1 MTVTVYVTEPSSDDL
16 PPIPDTSI
24 RDRYFAAG
32 PGKGPA
38 PQEANVG
45 HYQYMTLDTRSGEL
59 RFRALPWD
67 TGIDHK
73 DPAKSFAGE
82 SHIQSPWEKVPDLI
96 HWVIDSGWS
105 PLPYLTADQGNALA
119 HSLVPLAQTLVDGL
133 VPVTGTDERRD
144 WSRASISASLDI
156 GFALQREPQ
165 PPLGERP
172 WLIEMAEAVERCPE
186 MVKPRWADLTDE
198 QLEDEGNAL
207 TLFAVSEHWHPQLIG
222 LFGLEEDRCSAK
234 VIGTRA
240 WLAAHRAAAAAG
252 RKPLDSDV
260 WFSAPERIELAANLA
275 DATEEQLRKLADEA
289 EGTARLEGFKLLGT
303 LSFLKTR
310 RGRQRYQLVQG
321 LEELG
326 ADYTAALDAYRNSR
340 IRLFG
345 RFAQIVGWEDPSYAN
360 RSDLARR
367 AGQPRQAL
375 ERELKKLTDDADAE
389 ADAPADAA

>member
-1 MTVTVYVTEPSSDDL
+1 MTVTAYVTEASSDDL

-24 RDRYFAAG
+24 REKYFAAG
-32 PGKGPA
+32 RPGPGPT
-38 PQEANVG
+38 PREVHVG

-73 DPAKSFAGE
+73 DPAKSFVGE
-82 SHIQSPWEKVPDLI
+82 DYVLMHWEVVPDLI

-105 PLPYLTADQGNALA
+105 PLPYLTADQGNTLA
-119 HSLVPLAQTLVDGL
+119 RSLVPLAQTLVDGL
-133 VPVTGTDERRD
+133 VPVTGTDDRRD

-156 GFALQREPQ
+156 GFALQREPT
-165 PPLGERP
+165 PALGERP

-186 MVKPRWADLTDE
+186 MVKPHWADLTDE
-198 QLEDEGNAL
+198 RLEGEADAL
-207 TLFAVSEHWHPQLIG
+207 TRCAVSEHWHPQLIG
-222 LFGLEEDRCSAK
+222 LFGLEEDRYSAK

-252 RKPLDSDV
+252 RQPLDSDV

-275 DATEEQLRKLADEA
+275 DATDEQLGKLADEA
-289 EGTARLEGFKLLGT
+289 EGAARLDGFKLLGT

-310 RGRQRYQLVQG
+310 RGRQRYALVQG

-326 ADYTAALDAYRNSR
+326 ADYTAALGAYRNSR
-340 IRLFG
+340 VRLFG
-345 RFAQIVGWEDPSYAN
+345 RFAQIVGWQDASYAN
-360 RSDLARR
+360 QSDLARR
-367 AGQPRQAL
+367 AGLPRQAL
-375 ERELKKLTDDADAE
+375 ERELKKLTEDADAE
-389 ADAPADAA
+389 ADAA